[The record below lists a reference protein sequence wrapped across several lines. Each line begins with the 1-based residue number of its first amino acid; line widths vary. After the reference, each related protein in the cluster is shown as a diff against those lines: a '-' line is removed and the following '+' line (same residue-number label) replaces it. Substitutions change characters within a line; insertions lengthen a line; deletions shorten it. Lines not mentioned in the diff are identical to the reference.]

1 MVANVTGMVLK
12 VYQADSR
19 DREGNPVIE
28 SRMDIY
34 DGDELLKIRKIPRDT
49 FCQGEQVSLKVRVYG
64 NEYGVSCVYV
74 STIGSAVVT
83 SPRK

>member
-1 MVANVTGMVLK
+1 MVASVAGMILK

-19 DREGNPVIE
+19 DRDGNAVIE
-28 SRMDIY
+28 NRMDIY

-49 FCQGEQVSLKVRVYG
+49 FSQGEQVSLKVRVYG
-64 NEYGVSCVYV
+64 NEYGLTCVYV
-74 STIGSAVVT
+74 STIGSVAAA